1 MNVILLGAPGSGK
14 GTQAQQLV
22 EKYGFPQISTGDI
35 LRKAVKDGTELGVKA
50 KQYMDRGELVPDDVI
65 LGVIE
70 DRLQQDDCKNG
81 AIFDGFPRTI
91 QQADGLDALL
101 NRIGSNLDLTISL
114 EVPDDAI
121 IKRLTSRRVCNNCGA
136 VFNVITNPPPE
147 DGICPM
153 CKSGSIIQ
161 RDDDREET
169 IRNRLEVY
177 HRQTK
182 PLQDYYPGRG
192 LLRIV
197 DGNGTPQEIFTKLCR
212 LFDDYLEKSARN

>member
-14 GTQAQQLV
+14 GTQAKQLV

-35 LRKAVKDGTELGVKA
+35 LRKALKDGTDLGKQA
-50 KQYMDRGELVPDDVI
+50 KQYMDAGELVPDDVI

-70 DRLQQDDCKNG
+70 DRLQEDDCKQG

-101 NRIGSNLDLTISL
+101 NRIGSKLDLTVSL

-136 VFNVITNPPPE
+136 VFNMITDPPPE
-147 DGICPM
+147 DGICPV
-153 CKSGSIIQ
+153 CKVGKIIQ

-169 IRNRLEVY
+169 IRHRLNVY
-177 HRQTK
+177 RRQTK
-182 PLQDYYPGRG
+182 PLQDYYSGRG
-192 LLRIV
+192 VLRIV
-197 DGNGTPQEIFTKLCR
+197 DGNGTPPEIFDKLCR
-212 LFDDYLEKSARN
+212 LFDDYIKKSS